1 MGGLGIYI
9 VLTHIKFRKNRVY
22 TRYPREPMD
31 TQQTT
36 SSIPEIKPIRCILEP
51 GSYLMGYSGGICL
64 PLANLVYLLYTLL
77 KVLSSTK

>member
-9 VLTHIKFRKNRVY
+9 VLTHTKFRKNRVY
-22 TRYPREPMD
+22 TRYPREPMN
-31 TQQTT
+31 TQQIP

-51 GSYLMGYSGGICL
+51 NGSIAGVYVY
-64 PLANLVYLLYTLL
+64 PWQNLVYLLYTLL